1 MEKKLYIRCLLLG
14 LALQAVPVLAQQERY
29 TEEEVFIEKDFIE
42 AQGLH
47 LQGKLEEAARKF
59 REVLER
65 DRRNAAVY
73 FELAR
78 IEQKL
83 EQPEKALQSIDQ
95 AIRFEPANSWY
106 LLLKADLLEEAGRY
120 VQAAEVYDDLIGL
133 QPEEVTYYYEKVGN
147 HMRIGQADEALATLD
162 LLKQKVGS
170 FEELH
175 QRKYDIYRNL
185 GRLDAANEEV
195 RSLLKLYPANTDYIY
210 MMASYYRQSGKQ
222 AAADSLF
229 RRILEID
236 PGDARAGIALAK
248 QLKAEGHDV
257 TYLRSLR
264 EILDNPQADL
274 DAKIMEL
281 IPVIG
286 KTEDDTTGELTN
298 EVLRIID
305 RLEKIHGSDAKLS
318 AIRGDVLQFSGDPKQ
333 AIAAYQA
340 AIRRNNGIYAVWEQL
355 MRLQYQQHDY
365 EGLLRSSEEAL
376 DVFPNQVRIWIF
388 NGQAASGLRRYSAAL
403 SSFEQALMIAG
414 NKAVLKQEIL
424 MNKGI
429 TAYRQGKPQEGAGFF
444 EEAIPLGENP
454 LVLQQYTW
462 WLSRDSRTLAQAADL
477 AGKAYKRTP
486 GDPFAVM
493 GWAQVL
499 YRKESYA
506 EARTT
511 VESYLSSVQDRPYM
525 LLDLLGDILLRLQD
539 TEGAVTQWKAAL
551 RAGGPVTELERKIK
565 DKKTY
570 E

>member
-388 NGQAASGLRRYSAAL
+388 NGQAASGLRRYSAACP
-403 SSFEQALMIAG
+403 
-414 NKAVLKQEIL
+414 VL
-424 MNKGI
+424 N
-429 TAYRQGKPQEGAGFF
+429 R
-444 EEAIPLGENP
+444 
-454 LVLQQYTW
+454 
-462 WLSRDSRTLAQAADL
+462 R
-477 AGKAYKRTP
+477 
-486 GDPFAVM
+486 
-493 GWAQVL
+493 
-499 YRKESYA
+499 
-506 EARTT
+506 
-511 VESYLSSVQDRPYM
+511 
-525 LLDLLGDILLRLQD
+525 
-539 TEGAVTQWKAAL
+539 
-551 RAGGPVTELERKIK
+551 
-565 DKKTY
+565 
-570 E
+570 